1 MVLKD
6 PKGVDFIPKDHDGL
20 KSSYYWMHTRTN
32 KATPAVFMR
41 NTKNKSNY
49 CILYSHGNSTDL
61 GKMRLVLQEI
71 ALTLNVHIFAY
82 EY

>member
-41 NTKNKSNY
+41 NTKNK
-49 CILYSHGNSTDL
+49 
-61 GKMRLVLQEI
+61 
-71 ALTLNVHIFAY
+71 
-82 EY
+82 